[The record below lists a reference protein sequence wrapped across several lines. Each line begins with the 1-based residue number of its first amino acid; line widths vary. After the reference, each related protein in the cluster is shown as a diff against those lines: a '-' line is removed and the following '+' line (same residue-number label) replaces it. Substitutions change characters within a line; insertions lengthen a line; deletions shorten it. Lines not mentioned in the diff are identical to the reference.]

1 MSVQERKGE
10 GMKTISQFV
19 NDYVDRL
26 EVGATFNARK
36 IARCFRDTCVATG
49 NPPRL
54 PYSDTIQRVLRERR
68 ALKGD
73 VFYYDYRKSIW
84 WKNDHVATAEERRK

>member
-1 MSVQERKGE
+1 
-10 GMKTISQFV
+10 MKTISQFV

-26 EVGATFNARK
+26 EVGTTFNARK

-73 VFYYDYRKSIW
+73 VFYYDYGKSIW
-84 WKNDHVATAEERRK
+84 WKNDHVATAEERNK